1 MVNFLKITSQWFSQS
16 GLRALHCDIT
26 MYKQLKHHNLL
37 QYILHVTE
45 FSKLRCHATK
55 AKKQL
60 LWHWCCN
67 IPVFQ
72 SHDPCPAYP
81 QNFHNSDCIY
91 IYIYNT
97 VNKDYLCEIYLN
109 YTLCINN
116 QSGKVLFPYHNDYEF
131 FSCQISVLLWKGFQL
146 LFQWFLKSL
155 PSYNIYIYSIHFSL
169 QWEKTALHQ
178 YHLMN
183 EMIFWTKRF
192 ALFMNIP

>member
-1 MVNFLKITSQWFSQS
+1 MLLKRKSNYYDIDAVTYLYFSHMIRV
-16 GLRALHCDIT
+16 LPI
-26 MYKQLKHHNLL
+26 LKTFI
-37 QYILHVTE
+37 ILIV
-45 FSKLRCHATK
+45 
-55 AKKQL
+55 
-60 LWHWCCN
+60 
-67 IPVFQ
+67 
-72 SHDPCPAYP
+72 
-81 QNFHNSDCIY
+81 Y

-155 PSYNIYIYSIHFSL
+155 PSYNLYIYSIHFSL